1 MSDLE
6 PAMTRLPYPKSI
18 FARKSQMVQKSLRFP
33 PPATITIKRFEAAS
47 LCISL
52 PNQEISVIRFPNR
65 RIEPALL
72 PAAGRQ
78 ERNAIVAF

>member
-1 MSDLE
+1 MSDFE
-6 PAMTRLPYPKSI
+6 PAMTRLPFQSH
-18 FARKSQMVQKSLRFP
+18 LRQEVGDGAKITP
-33 PPATITIKRFEAAS
+33 LPASADDHNQAFFEAAS
-47 LCISL
+47 ICISL

-65 RIEPALL
+65 RVEPALS